1 VTLIQRK
8 ENFDRLR
15 DLVSPITGRFVQK
28 NHTLFLVG
36 GVVRDVL
43 INQNIES
50 PDLDL
55 TTNATPDQI
64 RALVEP
70 VADAVWLQGERFG
83 TIGLRIGEIRM
94 EITTHRSE
102 SYISSSRKP
111 SVTFSL
117 NLEDDLSRRDF
128 TVNAMAVE
136 VDSGIF
142 FDPFNGRSDLENKI
156 LRTPLS
162 PEKSF
167 NDDPLR
173 MLRAA
178 RFSAGYD
185 LQPVQEIVDTAKDLS
200 ERILIVSAERVRE
213 EFLKLLSLENP
224 TKGFEFLETVHL
236 LPKIFSF
243 ESNLGHNDFEKIFSL
258 LPPDDPVTRLSVF
271 FKGLSKKEVK
281 ESLKRLKMSR
291 EEKRRIETTV
301 DFLNL
306 LSNGPKSEK
315 WTNEEL
321 RRLIDLN
328 QLSVETSI
336 NIIQASNSNIKEFV
350 SSLEILRST
359 EDLVSFEPLLTAQEL
374 MALLDIEP
382 GPLVGEI
389 LSWLKE
395 TRLRDGDISIDEE
408 KKMVLEYWKK

>member
-1 VTLIQRK
+1 MIET
-8 ENFDRLR
+8 FDRLR
-15 DLVSPITGRFVQK
+15 DLVNPITERFLREE
-28 NHTLFLVG
+28 HTLFLVG

-83 TIGLRIGEIRM
+83 TIGLRVGETRM

-156 LRTPLS
+156 LRTPLA
-162 PEKSF
+162 PNASF

-185 LQPVQEIVDTAKDLS
+185 LQPVQEIVDTAKDLA
-200 ERILIVSAERVRE
+200 ERILIVSAERIRE

-224 TKGFEFLETVHL
+224 TKGFEFLETVDL

-243 ESNLGHNDFEKIFSL
+243 ESNLEHKDFDKIFSL
-258 LPPDDPVTRLSVF
+258 LPPDDPVTRFSVF

-291 EEKRRIETTV
+291 EEKRRIETIV

-336 NIIQASNSNIKEFV
+336 NLIQASNSNVKEFL

-359 EDLVSFEPLLTAQEL
+359 EDLISFEPLLTAQEL
-374 MALLDIEP
+374 MDLLNIEP

-395 TRLRDGDISIDEE
+395 IHLRDGTISIDEE
-408 KKMVLEYWKK
+408 KKMVMENWKK

>member
-1 VTLIQRK
+1 MT

-15 DLVSPITGRFVQK
+15 DLVTHITGRFVQEK
-28 NHTLFLVG
+28 HTLFLVG

-43 INQNIES
+43 INKNIES

-102 SYISSSRKP
+102 SYVSSSRKP

-128 TVNAMAVE
+128 TVNAMAIE

-156 LRTPLS
+156 LRTPLA
-162 PEKSF
+162 PDKSF

-185 LQPVQEIVDTAKDLS
+185 LQPVQEIVDTAKDLAD
-200 ERILIVSAERVRE
+200 RILIVSAERIRE

-224 TKGFEFLETVHL
+224 TKGFDFLEKVHL

-243 ESNLGHNDFEKIFSL
+243 ESNWDHNNFDKIFSL
-258 LPPDDPVTRLSVF
+258 LPPDDPVIRLSVF
-271 FKGLSKKEVK
+271 FKGLSKKQAK

-291 EEKRRIETTV
+291 EEKRRIENTV
-301 DFLNL
+301 DFLTL
-306 LSNGPKSEK
+306 LSSGPKSEI

-336 NIIQASNSNIKEFV
+336 NIIQASNSNIKDFL

-359 EDLVSFEPLLTAQEL
+359 EDLISFEPLLTAQEL
-374 MALLDIEP
+374 MDLLNIEP

-395 TRLRDGDISIDEE
+395 MHLRDGTISIDEE
-408 KKMVLEYWKK
+408 KKMVLEHWKK

>member
-1 VTLIQRK
+1 VIET
-8 ENFDRLR
+8 FDRLR
-15 DLVSPITGRFVQK
+15 DLVNPITERFLREE
-28 NHTLFLVG
+28 HTLFLVG

-70 VADAVWLQGERFG
+70 VVDAVWLQGERFG
-83 TIGLRIGEIRM
+83 TIGLRVGETRM

-156 LRTPLS
+156 LRTPLA
-162 PEKSF
+162 PNASF

-185 LQPVQEIVDTAKDLS
+185 LQPVQEIVDTAKDLA
-200 ERILIVSAERVRE
+200 ERILIVSAERIRE

-224 TKGFEFLETVHL
+224 TKGFEFLETVDL

-243 ESNLGHNDFEKIFSL
+243 ESNLEHKDFDKIFSL
-258 LPPDDPVTRLSVF
+258 LPPDDPVTRFSVF

-291 EEKRRIETTV
+291 EEKRRIETIV

-336 NIIQASNSNIKEFV
+336 NLIQASNSNVKEFL

-359 EDLVSFEPLLTAQEL
+359 EDLISFEPQLTAQEL
-374 MALLDIEP
+374 MDLLHIEP

-395 TRLRDGDISIDEE
+395 TRLRNGDISVDEE
-408 KKMVLEYWKK
+408 KKMVLKHWKK

>member
-1 VTLIQRK
+1 VT

-28 NHTLFLVG
+28 KHTLFLVG

-43 INQNIES
+43 MNKNIES

-128 TVNAMAVE
+128 TINAMAVE

-156 LRTPLS
+156 LRTPLA
-162 PEKSF
+162 PDKSF

-178 RFSAGYD
+178 RFLAGYD
-185 LQPVQEIVDTAKDLS
+185 LQPVQEIVDTAKDLAD
-200 ERILIVSAERVRE
+200 RILIVSAERIRE

-224 TKGFEFLETVHL
+224 TKGFDFLEKVHL

-243 ESNLGHNDFEKIFSL
+243 ESNLDHNNFDKIFSL
-258 LPPDDPVTRLSVF
+258 LPPDDPVTRLSIF

-301 DFLNL
+301 DFLNV
-306 LSNGPKSEK
+306 LSSGPKSEK

-336 NIIQASNSNIKEFV
+336 NIIQASNSNIKEFL

-359 EDLVSFEPLLTAQEL
+359 EDLISFEPLLTAQEL
-374 MALLDIEP
+374 MDLLNIEP

-395 TRLRDGDISIDEE
+395 IHLRDGTISIDEE
-408 KKMVLEYWKK
+408 KKMVLKHWKK

>member
-1 VTLIQRK
+1 
-8 ENFDRLR
+8 
-15 DLVSPITGRFVQK
+15 
-28 NHTLFLVG
+28 
-36 GVVRDVL
+36 
-43 INQNIES
+43 
-50 PDLDL
+50 
-55 TTNATPDQI
+55 
-64 RALVEP
+64 
-70 VADAVWLQGERFG
+70 
-83 TIGLRIGEIRM
+83 
-94 EITTHRSE
+94 
-102 SYISSSRKP
+102 
-111 SVTFSL
+111 
-117 NLEDDLSRRDF
+117 
-128 TVNAMAVE
+128 
-136 VDSGIF
+136 
-142 FDPFNGRSDLENKI
+142 
-156 LRTPLS
+156 
-162 PEKSF
+162 
-167 NDDPLR
+167 

-185 LQPVQEIVDTAKDLS
+185 LQPVQEIVDTAKDLAD
-200 ERILIVSAERVRE
+200 RILIVSAERIRE

-224 TKGFEFLETVHL
+224 TKGFDFLEKVHL

-243 ESNLGHNDFEKIFSL
+243 ESNLDHNNFDKIFSL
-258 LPPDDPVTRLSVF
+258 LPSDDPVIRLSVF

-306 LSNGPKSEK
+306 LSSGPKSEK

-336 NIIQASNSNIKEFV
+336 NIIQASNSNIKEFL

-359 EDLVSFEPLLTAQEL
+359 EDLISFEPLLTAQEL
-374 MALLDIEP
+374 MDLLNIEP

-395 TRLRDGDISIDEE
+395 MHLRDGTISIDEE
-408 KKMVLEYWKK
+408 KKIVLEHWKK

>member
-1 VTLIQRK
+1 MT

-28 NHTLFLVG
+28 KHTLFLVG

-43 INQNIES
+43 MNKNIES

-128 TVNAMAVE
+128 TINAMAVE

-156 LRTPLS
+156 LRTPLA
-162 PEKSF
+162 PDKSF

-178 RFSAGYD
+178 RFLAGYD
-185 LQPVQEIVDTAKDLS
+185 LQPVQEIVDTAKDLAD
-200 ERILIVSAERVRE
+200 RILIVSAERIRE

-224 TKGFEFLETVHL
+224 TKGFDFLEKVHL

-243 ESNLGHNDFEKIFSL
+243 ESNLDHNNFDKIFSL
-258 LPPDDPVTRLSVF
+258 LPPDDPVTRFSVF

-301 DFLNL
+301 DFLNV
-306 LSNGPKSEK
+306 LSSGPKSEK

-336 NIIQASNSNIKEFV
+336 NIIQASNSNIKEFL

-359 EDLVSFEPLLTAQEL
+359 EDLISFEPLLTAQEL
-374 MALLDIEP
+374 MDLLNIEP

-395 TRLRDGDISIDEE
+395 IHLRDGTISIDEE
-408 KKMVLEYWKK
+408 KKMVLKHWKK

>member
-1 VTLIQRK
+1 MT

-15 DLVSPITGRFVQK
+15 DLVSPITGRFVQE

-43 INQNIES
+43 MNQNIES

-64 RALVEP
+64 RGLVEP

-156 LRTPLS
+156 LRTPLA
-162 PEKSF
+162 PYKSF

-178 RFSAGYD
+178 RFFAAYD
-185 LQPVQEIVDTAKDLS
+185 FQPVQEIVDTAKDLA

-213 EFLKLLSLENP
+213 EFLKLLSLGNP
-224 TKGFEFLETVHL
+224 TKGFEFLEKVHL

-243 ESNLGHNDFEKIFSL
+243 ESNLDHSNFDKIFSL
-258 LPPDDPVTRLSVF
+258 LPPGDPVTRLSVF

-281 ESLKRLKMSR
+281 ETLKRLKMSR

-336 NIIQASNSNIKEFV
+336 NIVQASNSNIKDFL

-359 EDLVSFEPLLTAQEL
+359 EDLNSFEPLLTAQEL

-395 TRLRDGDISIDEE
+395 IRLRDGAISIDEE
-408 KKMVLEYWKK
+408 KKMVLGHWKK

>member
-1 VTLIQRK
+1 MT

-15 DLVSPITGRFVQK
+15 DLVSPITGRFVQEK
-28 NHTLFLVG
+28 HTLFLVG

-43 INQNIES
+43 MNKNIES

-128 TVNAMAVE
+128 TVNAMAFE

-156 LRTPLS
+156 LRTPLA
-162 PEKSF
+162 PDKSF

-178 RFSAGYD
+178 RFLAGYD
-185 LQPVQEIVDTAKDLS
+185 LQPVQEIVDTAKDLAD
-200 ERILIVSAERVRE
+200 RILIVSAERIRE

-224 TKGFEFLETVHL
+224 TKGFDFLEKVHL

-243 ESNLGHNDFEKIFSL
+243 ESNLDHNNFDKIFSL
-258 LPPDDPVTRLSVF
+258 LPPDDPVTRLSIF
-271 FKGLSKKEVK
+271 FKGLSKNEVK

-301 DFLNL
+301 DFLNV
-306 LSNGPKSEK
+306 LSSGPKSEK

-336 NIIQASNSNIKEFV
+336 SIIQASNSNIKEFL

-359 EDLVSFEPLLTAQEL
+359 EDLISFEPLLTAQEL
-374 MALLDIEP
+374 MDLLNIEP

-395 TRLRDGDISIDEE
+395 IHLRDGTISIDEE
-408 KKMVLEYWKK
+408 KKMVLKHWKK

>member
-1 VTLIQRK
+1 MQWLLKLI
-8 ENFDRLR
+8 
-15 DLVSPITGRFVQK
+15 
-28 NHTLFLVG
+28 
-36 GVVRDVL
+36 
-43 INQNIES
+43 
-50 PDLDL
+50 
-55 TTNATPDQI
+55 
-64 RALVEP
+64 VE
-70 VADAVWLQGERFG
+70 L
-83 TIGLRIGEIRM
+83 
-94 EITTHRSE
+94 
-102 SYISSSRKP
+102 
-111 SVTFSL
+111 
-117 NLEDDLSRRDF
+117 
-128 TVNAMAVE
+128 
-136 VDSGIF
+136 F

-156 LRTPLS
+156 LRTPLA

-185 LQPVQEIVDTAKDLS
+185 LQPVQEIVDTAKDLAD
-200 ERILIVSAERVRE
+200 RILIVSAERIRE

-224 TKGFEFLETVHL
+224 TKGFDFLEKVHL

-243 ESNLGHNDFEKIFSL
+243 ESNWDHNNFDKIFSL
-258 LPPDDPVTRLSVF
+258 LPPDDPVIRLSVF
-271 FKGLSKKEVK
+271 FKGLSKKQAK

-291 EEKRRIETTV
+291 EEKRRIENTV

-306 LSNGPKSEK
+306 LSSGPKSEK

-336 NIIQASNSNIKEFV
+336 NIIQASNSNIKDFL

-359 EDLVSFEPLLTAQEL
+359 EDLISFEPLLTAQEL
-374 MALLDIEP
+374 MDLLNIEP

-395 TRLRDGDISIDEE
+395 IHLRDGTISIDEE
-408 KKMVLEYWKK
+408 KKMVLEHWKK

>member
-1 VTLIQRK
+1 MT

-15 DLVSPITGRFVQK
+15 DLVTPITGRCVHEK
-28 NHTLFLVG
+28 HTIFLVG

-43 INQNIES
+43 INKNIES

-102 SYISSSRKP
+102 SYVSSSRKP

-128 TVNAMAVE
+128 TVNAMAIE
-136 VDSGIF
+136 VDSGTF

-156 LRTPLS
+156 LRTPLA

-185 LQPVQEIVDTAKDLS
+185 LHPVQEIVDTAKDLA
-200 ERILIVSAERVRE
+200 ERILIVSAERIRE
-213 EFLKLLSLENP
+213 EVLKLLSLENP
-224 TKGFEFLETVHL
+224 TKGFEFLEKVNL
-236 LPKIFSF
+236 LSKILSFELNLDHQNLNQIFSR
-243 ESNLGHNDFEKIFSL
+243 
-258 LPPDDPVTRLSVF
+258 LPLDDPVRRFSIF

-281 ESLKRLKMSR
+281 ESLHRLRMSR
-291 EEKRRIETTV
+291 EESRLIENVV
-301 DFLNL
+301 DFLNVVL
-306 LSNGPKSEK
+306 LMQS
-315 WTNEEL
+315 
-321 RRLIDLN
+321 
-328 QLSVETSI
+328 
-336 NIIQASNSNIKEFV
+336 
-350 SSLEILRST
+350 
-359 EDLVSFEPLLTAQEL
+359 
-374 MALLDIEP
+374 
-382 GPLVGEI
+382 
-389 LSWLKE
+389 
-395 TRLRDGDISIDEE
+395 RDYI
-408 KKMVLEYWKK
+408 